1 MAGAATFAVVQVI
14 GVDAGGTF
22 TDTVVIGSDG
32 SVAVGKAL
40 STPAAPELGVI
51 DSLRAAATERGET
64 LGQMLAGTDSL
75 AHGTTV
81 GLNALLTGNGA
92 KVGLLTTAGFEA
104 TLPMARANKVH
115 GLTSE
120 QLRIPAQWAK
130 PDLLVPRQR
139 IIGLKERI
147 DRDGNVLTELDAVEV
162 DQAAQRL
169 LDAGATSFAVALL
182 WSPANP
188 AHEQLVAER
197 LRAIAPNHHV
207 SISSELAPRIGEYE
221 RTTTVAVDAF
231 VAPLVSD
238 YLGRLQTALTNE
250 GFRGQLLIMRM
261 GGGVQSIDT
270 ARRMPVT
277 TLQSGPIGGVIAA
290 QQMAQR
296 HGHRNVVT
304 SDVGGTSFDV
314 GLVIGGEVQFAR
326 QPRVERQ
333 PLAVPVVDV
342 TSIGI
347 GGGSIAWID
356 DALGVLR
363 VGPQSAGADPGPS
376 CYGRGGQQPTL
387 TDAAVVLGHVARLGS
402 QFDLDTA
409 AARRAVD
416 TVAEPLG
423 LSTIAAAE
431 GIVAIAAEQMRQL
444 IRRSVLERG
453 HDPADFVLSAFGGA
467 GAQYVAR
474 YAAELGVADVVVPRL
489 AAEFSAFGAATCELR
504 SSAERDVPPGP
515 PEERIEA
522 LNALLDDLA
531 VVASNQLGA
540 NNDRTTRRTV
550 AMRYFRQTT
559 RIDLPIGPDP
569 LTIAD
574 LPLLR
579 DEFHRRYEAVVGPG
593 TSRPDTPVE
602 VVAAAVHVSGGAFA
616 AAPHGQLPSGPPTT
630 TVRRAVFDGNE
641 QDTTVFAWESLPE
654 GWAADGPAIVES
666 PRTTFVLPP
675 GQQARLDDEG
685 NIWMRPR

>member
-1 MAGAATFAVVQVI
+1 VQVI

-22 TDTVVIGSDG
+22 TDTVVIAGDG

-40 STPAAPELGVI
+40 SVPAAPERGVI
-51 DSLRAAATERGET
+51 DSLRAAADARGESLADL
-64 LGQMLAGTDSL
+64 LGATDSL

-92 KVGLLTTAGFEA
+92 KVGLLTTAGFES

-115 GLTSE
+115 GLSSE
-120 QLRIPAQWAK
+120 QLRIPSQWAK
-130 PDLLVPRQR
+130 PNLLVPRQR
-139 IIGLKERI
+139 IVGLPERI
-147 DRDGNVLTELDAVEV
+147 DRDGNVLTALHADDVDA
-162 DQAAQRL
+162 AAQRL

-188 AHEQLVAER
+188 THEQLVAER
-197 LRAIAPNHHV
+197 LRAIAPGHHV
-207 SISSELAPRIGEYE
+207 SVSSELAPRIGEYE

-231 VAPLVSD
+231 VAPLVAD
-238 YLGRLQTALTNE
+238 YLGRLQTSLAAE
-250 GFRGQLLIMRM
+250 GFTGQLLIMRM
-261 GGGVQSIDT
+261 GGGVQSVDT

-290 QQMAQR
+290 QQMGVR
-296 HGHRNVVT
+296 YGHRNVVT

-314 GLVIGGEVQFAR
+314 GLVINGEVQFAR

-356 DALGVLR
+356 EALGVLR
-363 VGPQSAGADPGPS
+363 VGPQSAGADPGPA
-376 CYGRGGQQPTL
+376 CYGRGGVQPTL
-387 TDAAVVLGHVARLGS
+387 TDAAVALGHVARLGS
-402 QFDLDTA
+402 QFELDID

-416 TVAEPLG
+416 SVAEPLG
-423 LSTIAAAE
+423 LTTIAAAE

-522 LNALLDDLA
+522 LNALFAELVVLA
-531 VVASNQLGA
+531 RQQLGSA
-540 NNDRTTRRTV
+540 AVDAHDHVTKRTV

-559 RIDLPIGPDP
+559 RIELPVGLEPLKSGDLP
-569 LTIAD
+569 A
-574 LPLLR
+574 LR
-579 DEFHRRYEAVVGPG
+579 DEFHLRYEAVVGPG
-593 TSRPDTPVE
+593 TSRPETPVE
-602 VVAAAVHVSGGAFA
+602 VVAAAVHVSGGALA
-616 AAPHGQLPSGPPTT
+616 AAPHGEFGSGNPTIIT
-630 TVRRAVFDGNE
+630 RRAVFDGTE
-641 QDTTVFAWESLPE
+641 QDTPVFDWETLPA
-654 GWAADGPAIVES
+654 GWTTSGPAIVES

-675 GQQARLDDEG
+675 GHSARIDDDG
-685 NIWMRPR
+685 NIWMRPQ